1 MDGLINQQVIFDFV
15 RKLTD
20 DFLQKNKPLP
30 RTAKLTKETR
40 ENLFH
45 GKGNEWIRTFIFDQY
60 PEVDELNGG
69 WVLNPR
75 KTANGKTTSILV
87 KPAIQWLNEH
97 EYEID
102 WNAKMPNQE
111 VKQVEE
117 IQQFL

>member
-30 RTAKLTKETR
+30 RTAKLTKEIR

-45 GKGNEWIRTFIFDQY
+45 GKGTEWIRVFVFDKY
-60 PEVDELNGG
+60 PEVDERNGG

-75 KTANGKTTSILV
+75 RSAYGSTTTILV
-87 KPAIQWLNEH
+87 KPAIKWLDEH

-102 WNAKMPNQE
+102 WNAKLSDLEN
-111 VKQVEE
+111 
-117 IQQFL
+117 

>member
-30 RTAKLTKETR
+30 RTAKLTKEIR

-45 GKGNEWIRTFIFDQY
+45 GKGTEWIRVFVFDKY
-60 PEVDELNGG
+60 PEVDERNGG

-75 KTANGKTTSILV
+75 RSAYGRTTTILI
-87 KPAIQWLNEH
+87 KPAIKWLDEH

-102 WNAKMPNQE
+102 WNEKLAN
-111 VKQVEE
+111 
-117 IQQFL
+117 